1 MNDCEKLH
9 RIVYIS
15 TSKQRLSE
23 ADLED
28 IRSIS
33 QKNNSEK
40 NITGILVYGDG
51 NFLQV
56 LEGRKSDIHQ
66 LYGNIT
72 QDPRHHGCIILQDT
86 VSDYRSFPD
95 WTMGFKE
102 VSNIEFLQLAS
113 SWDQKNKH
121 LPLISEETEHFV
133 LEILDVFVEH
143 NR

>member
-72 QDPRHHGCIILQDT
+72 QDP
-86 VSDYRSFPD
+86 D